1 MVEGWSHCLIW
12 PGCGESADD
21 IPGGTLVRSE
31 RTGGCYIVAK
41 ELVSSIR
48 HELDD
53 PARARLTTWL
63 IDPAKANRCQS
74 SGHS

>member
-41 ELVSSIR
+41 ELVSSI
-48 HELDD
+48 
-53 PARARLTTWL
+53 PARTGRSRQGSVDHLAYRS
-63 IDPAKANRCQS
+63 AKANRCQS